1 MALLRKQGVMI
12 LPNLDDLLIVSPTA
26 EEAMTA
32 HDLSLQHMEDF
43 GWLWTDGIVANT
55 FREFALSETPERK
68 WVIFDGP
75 IDTLGIESMN
85 TVLDDN
91 KKRCLMSGEIIQMS
105 PQMSL
110 IFETMDLSQ
119 ASPATVSRC
128 GMIYLEPQQLGWA
141 PLVRSWLSTLPEALK
156 TKDHLALLEELFK
169 WLVQPSLRFL
179 RKQCKDLVTTSNG
192 NVVISLTPLL
202 EMLIFDV
209 VREDPNNKNIRIWIL
224 VSGRSAD
231 PIHSVADPPAEI
243 VTGKIDQSPFLSS
256 VGKWECPL
264 DDKGLVYDYMYEL
277 KGRGRWVH
285 WNEFIKGT
293 ATWDKS
299 TKIQDIIVPTMDTVR
314 YTFLMDM
321 CIKNTK
327 PLLFVGLTG
336 TGKSIYV
343 KDKLMNNLD
352 KEKFF
357 PFFINFSA
365 RTSANQIQNII
376 MDRLDKRRKGVYDL
390 RWGRNAS
397 YLWMI

>member
-1 MALLRKQGVMI
+1 M
-12 LPNLDDLLIVSPTA
+12 
-26 EEAMTA
+26 
-32 HDLSLQHMEDF
+32 
-43 GWLWTDGIVANT
+43 
-55 FREFALSETPERK
+55 
-68 WVIFDGP
+68 
-75 IDTLGIESMN
+75 
-85 TVLDDN
+85 
-91 KKRCLMSGEIIQMS
+91 
-105 PQMSL
+105 
-110 IFETMDLSQ
+110 
-119 ASPATVSRC
+119 
-128 GMIYLEPQQLGWA
+128 
-141 PLVRSWLSTLPEALK
+141 
-156 TKDHLALLEELFK
+156 LFFK
-169 WLVQPSLRFL
+169 
-179 RKQCKDLVTTSNG
+179 
-192 NVVISLTPLL
+192 
-202 EMLIFDV
+202 
-209 VREDPNNKNIRIWIL
+209 
-224 VSGRSAD
+224 
-231 PIHSVADPPAEI
+231 EI

-376 MDRLDKRRKGVYDL
+376 MDRLDKRGKGVYDL